1 MTDYTK
7 TTNFAAKDALVSG
20 NPAKVVKGTEVN
32 TEFDNIATA
41 VATKANLAGPT
52 FTGASCHYRID
63 GCHFEGKN
71 RASFRNRTDDGL
83 RIHRHRLKH
92 AFDFIFCRG
101 NNREPIGPFV
111 LKKQFLNRQ
120 GIFDLDALLLKG
132 SFHP

>member
-52 FTGASCHYRID
+52 FTGTTTAADLTVTGTFSGTID
-63 GCHFEGKN
+63 GG
-71 RASFRNRTDDGL
+71 TY
-83 RIHRHRLKH
+83 
-92 AFDFIFCRG
+92 
-101 NNREPIGPFV
+101 
-111 LKKQFLNRQ
+111 
-120 GIFDLDALLLKG
+120 
-132 SFHP
+132 

>member
-52 FTGASCHYRID
+52 FTGTTTAANLTASGTFTGTID
-63 GCHFEGKN
+63 GG
-71 RASFRNRTDDGL
+71 TY
-83 RIHRHRLKH
+83 
-92 AFDFIFCRG
+92 
-101 NNREPIGPFV
+101 
-111 LKKQFLNRQ
+111 
-120 GIFDLDALLLKG
+120 
-132 SFHP
+132 